1 MRSKFKWIFALL
13 LAFSM
18 QFSFAQEKTI
28 TGVVTESG
36 MPLPGVTVAVKGTT
50 RGTQTDFDGKYSIKA
65 SAGEVIEFSYIGMK
79 AQTSTVGASSTISV
93 SMVADDAE
101 GLEEVVVVAYGTQ
114 KREAVTGAIGTIGAE
129 VIGQQQVTSPL
140 KALQGTVAGVGM
152 ITAGGQ
158 PGNNPEIRI
167 RGFGSLTAGAG
178 PLIVVDGAPFNGNIN
193 TISQDQIESLSV
205 LKDGA
210 SASLY
215 GSRGANGVIII
226 TTKRG
231 KKNSKPR
238 INIRSQVGIS
248 DLAVG
253 LHDRLGTE
261 QNMKLTWEAIRNT
274 NMDLGQ
280 NLSIASSNASGQL
293 IDRLGYNPYGTVAN
307 PIDANG
313 QLVPGAQLLW
323 ETDWQRELTRKT
335 MIRTNHSF
343 DISGGDDKTTYFMS
357 VDYLKEDG
365 PIVTS
370 AFERITTR
378 LNVDSQVSDWLK
390 IGLNSNFSYS
400 NSGNPDQTSGSTT
413 QAVTWIYSLSS
424 IYPLYQ
430 RDATGQLFL
439 DGNGNRQYD
448 FGNGANVGQ
457 PVNSVRPSGAASGE
471 NAVANIFLG
480 KEQVRR
486 TSYLGSAFAEA
497 KIFDS
502 LTFKTRLNYENYL
515 LDQFSFNDDLFGAAS
530 PVGGRVS
537 QARNITTTLNAVNGL
552 HFNKNFGNHNLAAD
566 GIIEAYQLTL
576 DNMSAQGTGFLP
588 GLSNLGTSTSPESVG
603 GVVATER
610 INSYLGRL
618 NYNYDNKYFLE
629 GSARRDGSTRF
640 DRDVRWGT
648 FYSAGGGWI
657 ISRESFLEN
666 NETISYLKLR
676 GSYGELGNADLGT
689 DFFPYQ
695 SLFSAELGGNEGNE
709 TVILPGVADI
719 NLRWEKT
726 AQISAGLDFGFL
738 NDRITGSVDYYKK
751 NSIDLILAKPLAP
764 SLGVSTI
771 TTNIGEIQ
779 NSGFEVVL
787 NSTNIQTQDFTWK
800 TSVNVSKNNNEI
812 VKLATENPVIRGI
825 QQWEVGKSL
834 YEFFIQEWAGVDPA
848 DGAAMWFKDVLDA
861 DGNVTGRETTKVYA
875 DATRSYHG
883 SSLPDFEGG
892 FTSNMKYKN
901 FDLNLIFNFSVGGQ
915 ILDSDYSS
923 LMNGFS
929 SGGSNAHPDNLNR
942 WQNPGDIT
950 DVPRLIIGNNND
962 NQTSTRF
969 LYDNDYLRL
978 KSLTLGYNLPSDMVK
993 TIGFTNVRFFV
1004 QADNVVTFQSHKGI
1018 DPEQSFAGTTG
1029 RRSPQF
1035 RTVSSGVTLSF

>member
-65 SAGEVIEFSYIGMK
+65 STGEVIEFSYIGMK
-79 AQTSTVGASSTISV
+79 TQTSTVGASSTISV
-93 SMVADDAE
+93 VMTVDDATS
-101 GLEEVVVVAYGTQ
+101 LNEVVVVAYGTQ
-114 KREAVTGAIGTIGAE
+114 KREAITGAIGTIGAD
-129 VIGQQQVTSPL
+129 VIGNQQVTSPL
-140 KALQGTVAGVGM
+140 KALQGTVAGVSM

-193 TISQDQIESLSV
+193 TISQDQIETLSV

-215 GSRGANGVIII
+215 GSRGANGVILI

-231 KKNSKPR
+231 KKNSAPR
-238 INIRSQVGIS
+238 INVRSQVGIS

-253 LHDRLGTE
+253 LHDRIGTE

-280 NLSIASSNASGQL
+280 NSTTAASNASGQL
-293 IDRLGYNPYGTVAN
+293 IDRLGYNPYGTVVN
-307 PIDANG
+307 PIDASG

-323 ETDWQRELTRKT
+323 ETDWQKEMTRQT
-335 MIRTNHSF
+335 MMRTNHSF

-365 PIVTS
+365 PVITS
-370 AFERITTR
+370 DFERITTR

-390 IGLNSNFSYS
+390 VGLNSSFSYS
-400 NSGNPDQTSGSTT
+400 NSSNPDQTTGSTT
-413 QAVTWIYSLSS
+413 QAIGWIYALSS
-424 IYPLYQ
+424 IYPLHQ
-430 RDATGQLFL
+430 RDGNGELFL
-439 DGNGNRQYD
+439 DANGNRQYD
-448 FGNGANVGQ
+448 FGNGSIPGQ
-457 PVNSVRPSGAASGE
+457 SVNNTRPVNGGE
-471 NAVANIFLG
+471 NAVANIYLG
-480 KEQVRR
+480 KERLRR
-486 TSYLGSAFAEA
+486 TSYVGSVFAEA
-497 KIFDS
+497 KIFES
-502 LTFKTRLNYENYL
+502 LKFRTRFSYENFL
-515 LDQFSFNDDLFGAAS
+515 FDSFSFDDDLFGAAS
-530 PVGGRVS
+530 SVGGRVT
-537 QARNITTTLNAVNGL
+537 QARNITTTLNAINGL
-552 HFNKNFGNHNLAAD
+552 HFNKTFGNHNLAAD
-566 GIIEAYQLTL
+566 AIIEAYSLNL
-576 DNMSAQGTGFLP
+576 DNMNAQGIGFLP
-588 GLSNLGTSTSPESVG
+588 GLANLGTATSPEAVG
-603 GVVATER
+603 GVMATER
-610 INSYLGRL
+610 INSYLARI
-618 NYNYDNKYFLE
+618 NYNYKDKYFVE

-657 ISRESFLEN
+657 ISKESFLEN
-666 NETISYLKLR
+666 NETLSYLKLR

-689 DFFPYQ
+689 VLFPYQ
-695 SLFSAELGGNEGNE
+695 SLFSAAIGGNEGNPG
-709 TVILPGVADI
+709 VLLDGVADI
-719 NLRWEKT
+719 NLKWEKT
-726 AQISAGLDFGFL
+726 AQISAGLDFGLF
-738 NDRITGSVDYYKK
+738 NDRITGSIDYYKK
-751 NSIDLILAKPLAP
+751 NSIDLILDKPLAP

-771 TTNIGEIQ
+771 TTNIGEVE
-779 NSGFEVVL
+779 NSGFELML
-787 NSTNIQTQDFTWK
+787 NSTNIQTEDFTWK
-800 TSVNVSKNNNEI
+800 TSINISKNSNEI
-812 VKLATENPVIRGI
+812 IKLATEDPVIRGI

-834 YEFFIQEWAGVDPA
+834 YEFFIPEWAGVDPA
-848 DGAAMWFKDVLDA
+848 DGAAMWFRDVEDA
-861 DGNVTGRETTKVYA
+861 EGNVIGRETTKLY
-875 DATRSYHG
+875 DQATRGYHG

-892 FTSNMKYKN
+892 FTSNMRYKN

-915 ILDSDYSS
+915 ILDTDYSS

-929 SGGSNAHPDNLNR
+929 SPGGNAHPDNLDR

-950 DVPRLIIGNNND
+950 NVPRLVIGNNND
-962 NQTSTRF
+962 AATSTRF
-969 LYDNDYLRL
+969 LFDNDYLRL

-993 TIGFTNVRFFV
+993 SIGFSNVRFFV

-1018 DPEQSFAGTTG
+1018 DPEQSFAGTTA

-1035 RTVSSGVTLSF
+1035 RTVSTGVTLSF